1 MNKKWYK
8 VRYVDMHTK
17 DAVNELNRYRGN
29 LGFCNSQINHAGE
42 EGQVEGVKHPRAS
55 RGGTYD

>member
-42 EGQVEGVKHPRAS
+42 EGGRVKHPRAS
-55 RGGTYD
+55 KGGTYD

>member
-1 MNKKWYK
+1 MNKKWCK

-29 LGFCNSQINHAGE
+29 LGFCSSQINHAGE
-42 EGQVEGVKHPRAS
+42 EGG
-55 RGGTYD
+55 RGQTPAGQ

>member
-1 MNKKWYK
+1 MSKKWYK

-29 LGFCNSQINHAGE
+29 LGFCNSQINHGGE
-42 EGQVEGVKHPRAS
+42 EGG
-55 RGGTYD
+55 RGQTPAGQ

>member
-17 DAVNELNRYRGN
+17 DAVNELNTYRGN

-42 EGQVEGVKHPRAS
+42 EGGSGQTPAGQ
-55 RGGTYD
+55 

>member
-17 DAVNELNRYRGN
+17 DAVNELNTYRGN
-29 LGFCNSQINHAGE
+29 LGFCSSQIIHAGE
-42 EGQVEGVKHPRAS
+42 EGGRGQHPRAS
-55 RGGTYD
+55 RGSTYD

>member
-17 DAVNELNRYRGN
+17 DAVNELNRYRGT
-29 LGFCNSQINHAGE
+29 LASVTARSIPLE
-42 EGQVEGVKHPRAS
+42 KKVEGVKHPRAS

>member
-17 DAVNELNRYRGN
+17 DAVNELKRYRRN
-29 LGFCNSQINHAGE
+29 LGFCNSQINHGGKEGGRGQTPAGQL
-42 EGQVEGVKHPRAS
+42 EGA
-55 RGGTYD
+55 YD